1 VENVSEDQ
9 IQAAAK
15 GAGVPANRLDCPDVA
30 EQTHIFYALAFVEN
44 FSLKELA
51 LRYPE
56 GKRTHTVLWFPA
68 AAGGTVYMFASGTVV
83 FHNVGQAGREAE
95 LLRLRR
101 SLPKLSD
108 AQVFGEEFTVREIP
122 GAKTDL
128 VNGILELDQL
138 TFERAGVVALTIAQ
152 SAAMEYYE
160 RIVDQMF
167 TETDRLVERLEKVGT
182 MPVFTRKL
190 HKFIGAAIGTR
201 SEVLSVLHL
210 FDMPDAAWDDPGAE
224 NIYQQLR
231 AEFDLVDRHQSLEL
245 KLRSV
250 QEALEL
256 VTDIA
261 RDKRLVLLETSVV
274 FLIVLEIVLNFFRH

>member
-1 VENVSEDQ
+1 MTDAVH
-9 IQAAAK
+9 
-15 GAGVPANRLDCPDVA
+15 
-30 EQTHIFYALAFVEN
+30 TFHALAFVEN

-56 GKRTHTVLWFPA
+56 ARRTHHQLWFPA
-68 AAGGTVYMFASGTVV
+68 ASGGSVYLFASGTLV
-83 FHNVGQAGREAE
+83 FHNVGQAARETEVA
-95 LLRLRR
+95 RLRR
-101 SLPKLSD
+101 ALPKLSD
-108 AQVFGEEFTVREIP
+108 AQVLTEEFSVREVP
-122 GAKTDL
+122 GARPDIMDGVL
-128 VNGILELDQL
+128 VVDAL
-138 TFERAGVVALTIAQ
+138 TIERAGVVALSISQ

-167 TETDRLVERLEKVGT
+167 GETDRLVEKLEKTGT

-210 FDMPDAAWDDPGAE
+210 FDKPDAAWDDPGAE
-224 NIYQQLR
+224 KVYQELR
-231 AEFDLVDRHQSLEL
+231 AEFDLVDRHQALEL

-250 QEALEL
+250 QDALEL

-261 RDKRLVLLETSVV
+261 RDKRLVWLETSVV
-274 FLIVLEIVLNFFRH
+274 FLILLEILLRFAGH

>member
-1 VENVSEDQ
+1 
-9 IQAAAK
+9 
-15 GAGVPANRLDCPDVA
+15 VA
-30 EQTHIFYALAFVEN
+30 EPVHTFYAVAFVEN

-51 LRYPE
+51 ARYPE
-56 GKRTHTVLWFPA
+56 AKRTHHQLWFPA
-68 AAGGTVYMFASGTVV
+68 ATGGTVYLFPSGTIV
-83 FHNVGQAGREAE
+83 FHDVGQTGREMEVA
-95 LLRLRR
+95 RLRR
-101 SLPKLSD
+101 LLPKLSD
-108 AQVFGEEFTVREIP
+108 AQVVTEEFSVREVP
-122 GAKTDL
+122 GTRPDIQGGVL
-128 VNGILELDQL
+128 VLDAL

-167 TETDRLVERLEKVGT
+167 TETDRLVEQLEKAGT

-210 FDMPDAAWDDPGAE
+210 FDKPDAAWDDPDAE
-224 NIYQQLR
+224 KVYQELR

-250 QEALEL
+250 QDALEL

-261 RDKRLVLLETSVV
+261 RDKRLVSLEVSIVL
-274 FLIVLEIVLNFFRH
+274 LIVLEIVINFLRH

>member
-1 VENVSEDQ
+1 MAQVP
-9 IQAAAK
+9 
-15 GAGVPANRLDCPDVA
+15 GATSVGPGKRTIVA
-30 EQTHIFYALAFVEN
+30 DRVTAERAHTFYAIGFVEN
-44 FSLKELA
+44 FSLKDLA
-51 LRYPE
+51 TRYPE
-56 GKRTHTVLWFPA
+56 AKRTPHQMWFPA
-68 AAGGTVYMFASGTVV
+68 AAGGTVFMFPSGTVV
-83 FHNVGQAGREAE
+83 FQNVGQAGRETE
-95 LLRLRR
+95 LLRLRQ

-108 AQVFGEEFTVREIP
+108 AQVLTEQFSVQERT
-122 GAKTDL
+122 GARPDL
-128 VNGILELDQL
+128 ENGVLIVDQL

-167 TETDRLVERLEKVGT
+167 SETDRLVEQLEKVGT

-190 HKFIGAAIGTR
+190 HRFIGAAIGTR

-210 FDMPDAAWDDPGAE
+210 FDKPDAAWDDPGADQVYE
-224 NIYQQLR
+224 QLR
-231 AEFDLVDRHQSLEL
+231 AEFDLVDRHQALEL

-261 RDKRLVLLETSVV
+261 RDKRLVWLEVSVV
-274 FLIVLEIVLNFFRH
+274 FLIVLEITLNFFRH

>member
-1 VENVSEDQ
+1 VVDS
-9 IQAAAK
+9 
-15 GAGVPANRLDCPDVA
+15 VH
-30 EQTHIFYALAFVEN
+30 TFYAVAFVEN

-51 LRYPE
+51 VRYPE
-56 GKRTHTVLWFPA
+56 ARRTHQQMWYPA
-68 AAGGTVYMFASGTVV
+68 AAGGTVFLFASGAVV
-83 FHNVGQAGREAE
+83 FYDVGQAGREAE
-95 LLRLRR
+95 VLRLRHAM
-101 SLPKLSD
+101 PKLSD
-108 AQVFGEEFTVREIP
+108 ARVLTEQFSVREVA
-122 GAKTDL
+122 GARPDIEG
-128 VNGILELDQL
+128 GILVLDEL

-167 TETDRLVERLEKVGT
+167 GETDRLVDRLEKVGT

-190 HKFIGAAIGTR
+190 HQFIGAAIGTR

-210 FDMPDAAWDDPGAE
+210 FDKPDAAWDDPGAE
-224 NIYQQLR
+224 KVYEELR

-250 QEALEL
+250 QDALEL

-261 RDKRLVLLETSVV
+261 RDKRLVSLEVSIVLL
-274 FLIVLEIVLNFFRH
+274 IILEIVLRFLGH